1 MTPTPPS
8 VGCAVRTDARSM
20 VRTAHPTG
28 LAPLAPLDFALVNDW
43 QRGFPLTERPYA
55 ELARRL
61 GTAETEVIER
71 LQALAANGTI
81 SRIGAVFRP
90 HALGWSTLAAVSA
103 PEHRIEA
110 VAQIINSFVEVNHNY
125 EREHAFNLWFV
136 ATAPSRER
144 VEAVLAEI
152 GHAAGSAVLDLPMQ
166 EDFHIDL
173 GFDLRNH
180 AQQANRPHHD
190 PARRPREATAPPELE
205 RADHALAAA
214 LEGGITLSPRP
225 YAVLAARLG
234 TSEDAILARLAHLLK
249 LGVVRRFG
257 VVVRHRELGYKA
269 NAMVVWDVPDSRVSE
284 VGRQLASQSAVTL
297 CYRRPRRLPDWRYN
311 LFSMVHGQDR
321 QDVLAE
327 IARMRQAL
335 GLEHLVCQPLFSQRR
350 FKQCGA
356 RYSTPAQQ
364 AIAA

>member
-1 MTPTPPS
+1 MNL
-8 VGCAVRTDARSM
+8 D
-20 VRTAHPTG
+20 
-28 LAPLAPLDFALVNDW
+28 PLNFALVNDW
-43 QRGFPLTERPYA
+43 QRGFPLTERPYL

-71 LQALAANGTI
+71 LQVMATAGTI

-90 HALGWSTLAAVSA
+90 HTLGWSTLAAVSV
-103 PEHRIEA
+103 PENRIEA
-110 VAQIINSFVEVNHNY
+110 VARIINSYAEVNHNY

-136 ATAPSRER
+136 AAAPSRER

-152 GHAAGSAVLDLPMQ
+152 GRAADSPVLDLPML

-173 GFDLRNH
+173 GFDLRAGH
-180 AQQANRPHHD
+180 VKQAGRPHHEPIRRRQESATP
-190 PARRPREATAPPELE
+190 PALE
-205 RADHALAAA
+205 RADHALADA

-234 TSEDAILARLAHLLK
+234 TSEDAILARLARLLK
-249 LGVVRRFG
+249 LGVIRRFG
-257 VVVRHRELGYKA
+257 VVVRHRELGYDA
-269 NAMVVWDVPDSRVSE
+269 NAMVVWDVPDARVSE
-284 VGRQLASQSAVTL
+284 VGGLLASQPGVTL
-297 CYRRPRRLPDWRYN
+297 CYRRPRHPPDWRYN

-321 QDVLAE
+321 QAVLAE

-335 GLEHLVCQPLFSQRR
+335 DLEHLACQPLFSRRR

-356 RYSTPAQQ
+356 RYSTLTPRAV
-364 AIAA
+364 AA